1 MGLGTRPKAPDTYQ
15 VLTAG
20 HVLGCQRVSL
30 TYPVAKDREPTVWR
44 VSSALGGRDIEL
56 TALPLNLMSLNR
68 PEGPQEL
75 IDTIADWLD
84 GELFAGSDPALISA

>member
-1 MGLGTRPKAPDTYQ
+1 M
-15 VLTAG
+15 AG
-20 HVLGCQRVSL
+20 HVLGCQQVSL

-56 TALPLNLMSLNR
+56 TALPLNLMSLSR